1 LSAINDSGIS
11 FAENRTFRAFLLLYT
26 VMSVLIL
33 ALLGTLYYRY
43 QKEVM
48 LSQHRLAMQL
58 QSESYIPRLKSWV
71 EEGEVPKAFP
81 EDLAYKTALFDKH
94 GRSLASGLEHPEVD
108 LRSDIAKVGAYI
120 HFVIPL
126 ASYGMGTNFL
136 IFETEDDGLWL
147 HGVWRDFVLFGL
159 PLFGVLLFVGVSLSR
174 LFIRP
179 MREAVELLDRFIKDT
194 THELNTPVSTI
205 VANIETIH
213 TDGLEEKE
221 AKKIRRI
228 DIAART
234 ISTIYDDLTY
244 LVLNREVPVKNEPV
258 DLSPLLRQRLEY
270 FKGLC
275 EQKRLTLDVRI
286 DEDVSVTMDRTKAVR
301 LIDNLLS
308 NAIKYN
314 RIGGDIS
321 VELTAQRLRVRDSGI
336 GIPEEK
342 LHRIFE
348 RYMRADTTVGGFG
361 IGLNIVAMIVKEY
374 GFSIDV
380 DSAPRKGTAI
390 TVSWKRYTPRP
401 K

>member
-1 LSAINDSGIS
+1 MSAINDSGIS

-33 ALLGTLYYRY
+33 ALIGTIYYRY

-48 LSQHRLAMQL
+48 LSQHRLSMQL
-58 QSESYIPRLKSWV
+58 QSESYIPRVKSWM
-71 EEGEVPKAFP
+71 EADAAPHSFPK
-81 EDLAYKTALFDKH
+81 DLAYKTALFDKY
-94 GRSLASGLEHPEVD
+94 GQSVVSYLEHPEVD
-108 LRSDIAKVGAYI
+108 LRNDIGKEGAFI

-126 ASYGMGTNFL
+126 ASYEMGPKFL
-136 IFETEDDGLWL
+136 VFETEDDGLWL
-147 HGVWRDFVLFGL
+147 REMWHNFLLFGTL
-159 PLFGVLLFVGVSLSR
+159 LFGALFFLGVTLSR

-179 MREAVELLDRFIKDT
+179 MKEAVELLDNFIKDT

-205 VANIETIH
+205 VTNVETIR
-213 TDGLEEKE
+213 TGGLEEKD

-244 LVLNREVPVKNEPV
+244 LVLNHEVTVKNEPL
-258 DLSPLLRQRLEY
+258 DLSTLLEQRLEY
-270 FKGLC
+270 FRGLC
-275 EQKRLTLDVRI
+275 DQKRLKLQRCI
-286 DEDVSVTMDRTKAVR
+286 DERVFVTMDRTKAVR

-314 RIGGDIS
+314 TIGGEIT
-321 VELTAQRLRVRDSGI
+321 VELTPQRLRVQDTGI

-348 RYMRADTTVGGFG
+348 RYMRADTSVGGFG

-374 GFSIDV
+374 GFRIEV
-380 DSAPRKGTAI
+380 DSTPRKGTTI
-390 TVSWKRYTPRP
+390 TVFWK
-401 K
+401 